1 MNAVTLLREAV
12 FPRSRVCFLGHQSRP
27 FFGHIGIHQRGIIE
41 GANPPRHRIPIVRG
55 CNEPA
60 GPAVVPVH
68 AVGAPPAHGD
78 RRPVLQRH
86 RVDLAPGRAPLEP
99 ITHRVAHHVGGRPPR
114 KTGPAD
120 NGSIRIGN
128 RIDVPLFV
136 PVPPAVGHNTAA
148 AGIHACRDCGMARS
162 RGREEMVVVRLRI
175 DRSPFPSPS
184 LSLAGQPG

>member
-12 FPRSRVCFLGHQSRP
+12 FPRSRVCFLRQQSRP
-27 FFGHIGIHQRGIIE
+27 FLGEIGIHQRGIIE
-41 GANPPRHRIPIVRG
+41 GANPPGHRIAIVRG

-60 GPAVVPVH
+60 GLGIIPVH

-86 RVDLAPGRAPLEP
+86 RVDLAPRRVPLEP
-99 ITHRVAHHVGGRPPR
+99 IAHRVAHHVGRRPPR

-128 RIDVPLFV
+128 RIDVPSFL
-136 PVPPAVGHNTAA
+136 PVPPAVGHDTAA
-148 AGIHACRDCGMARS
+148 AGIHACRDRGMARS

-175 DRSPFPSPS
+175 HRSPSPS
-184 LSLAGQPG
+184 LPLAGQPG